1 MNLFTVQCEVNYK
14 LSANKTINLFPV
26 QNRNLKKNILTM
38 FMIQNL
44 INI

>member
-26 QNRNLKKNILTM
+26 QNRNLKKKYIDNVYDPKSY
-38 FMIQNL
+38 
-44 INI
+44 